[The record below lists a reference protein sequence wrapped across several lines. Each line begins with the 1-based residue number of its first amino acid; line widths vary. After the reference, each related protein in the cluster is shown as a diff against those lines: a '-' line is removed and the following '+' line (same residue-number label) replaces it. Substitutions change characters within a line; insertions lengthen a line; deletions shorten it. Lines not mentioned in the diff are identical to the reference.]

1 MLAAIGRSK
10 GVKPIHPASHRI
22 REGGAVAREAAE
34 AEEDPKLGEVQGA
47 KLDPIGVV
55 KRMLTRPDGST
66 VVVEVPVYPPFRLA
80 ERPSGRKPARSRSAP
95 SLKRKSR
102 TAPRSKDDGQ
112 GA

>member
-1 MLAAIGRSK
+1 
-10 GVKPIHPASHRI
+10 
-22 REGGAVAREAAE
+22 VAREAAE
-34 AEEDPKLGEVQGA
+34 AEDDPKVGEVQGA

-55 KRMLTRPDGST
+55 KRVLTRPDGST

-95 SLKRKSR
+95 SLKRKGSG
-102 TAPRSKDDGQ
+102 APPRSGDSGE